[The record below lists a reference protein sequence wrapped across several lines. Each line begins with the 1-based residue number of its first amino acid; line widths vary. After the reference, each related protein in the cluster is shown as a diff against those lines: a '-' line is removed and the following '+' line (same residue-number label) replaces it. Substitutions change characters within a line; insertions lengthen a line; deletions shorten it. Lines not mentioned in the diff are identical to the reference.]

1 MHGIGSNKMTRKL
14 LLGIAVVIV
23 VVIGLG
29 LILTPALVVR
39 LFFSSDLAGVGM
51 AIGRLA
57 GLGLLSLA
65 IACWPLPTPTLPA
78 LRGMLAYNLMTT
90 AYLALQLIRGRTGQ
104 LLSLLL
110 VIHALLAVL
119 LAAAWL
125 RDERVAQRRLQSEDV
140 KPVGND

>member
-1 MHGIGSNKMTRKL
+1 MTRKL

-23 VVIGLG
+23 IIMGVG
-29 LILTPALVVR
+29 LILTPTLVVR
-39 LFFSSDLAGVGM
+39 LIFSSELAGVGM

-57 GLGLLSLA
+57 GLCLLSLA

-104 LLSLLL
+104 LLTVFL

-125 RDERVAQRRLQSEDV
+125 RDEHAAQRKLQSEDV
-140 KPVGND
+140 KPAAND